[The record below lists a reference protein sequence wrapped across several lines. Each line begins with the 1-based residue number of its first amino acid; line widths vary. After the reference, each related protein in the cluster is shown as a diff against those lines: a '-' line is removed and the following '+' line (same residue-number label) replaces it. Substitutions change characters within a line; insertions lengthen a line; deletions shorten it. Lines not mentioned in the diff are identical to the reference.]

1 MAAGGFAQATSF
13 ATPQSRTTSIWL
25 TQLVLAASVVS
36 ITVLVAALQPEMFGT
51 WTFMAGIVAVVAA
64 TLFVLAAPWEKWGPT
79 AVLIVIFVDT
89 VAIGLVAS
97 NSQLRLG
104 YLWVF
109 PVTWVAMFFP
119 LTALAGVLGT
129 ITAILI
135 LDAAASVTTSASVL
149 RVFSVLLSLAFIG
162 ITAHLALRKTKA
174 LRRLLQRQALRL
186 SETLARRSE
195 QERRT
200 SDILNGVDVGVARIS
215 LTGSVLMV
223 NAAYARLYALDPL
236 DHTLPPRSV
245 EYSAQRGMVLSPFE
259 RPIARAAR
267 GETFSDQRVWL
278 FTPAGEW
285 RVLSVDSKRLAAS
298 AREDASMLLVAQDVT
313 AITHAQRE
321 RERLTAIASH
331 ELKHPLTVLIGNA
344 DLALESDDLSPRIR
358 ERFEAMLAATERMR
372 EMTASMLKTASDTP
386 EQRVVRTRADLGKIV
401 GDSVDS
407 FGPTAS
413 ANDITIDVR
422 LSGPLPAA
430 ADAFRIRQVTDNL
443 VSNAIKYTPRSGRVR
458 IVGDVDEDEVSLT
471 VSDTGIGISAEDLP
485 KIMTPYFRTES
496 AKATASGTGLGL
508 GISRE
513 IVASHGGSLSI
524 DSAPGQGTS
533 VTVRLPRSDADRRVD
548 AGGGQ

>member
-344 DLALESDDLSPRIR
+344 DLALESDDLPPRIR

>member
-458 IVGDVDEDEVSLT
+458 IVGDVDESEVSLT

>member
-1 MAAGGFAQATSF
+1 MAAGGFAHATSF